1 MRHIPNWTG
10 SSSQRG
16 RDCPLALRNRWSCG
30 VAVGAMWLTNSAGQ
44 FAAVSLVSLMAWES
58 GVDLRAER
66 KHILPELSCAFLSRC
81 QREYACML
89 FVSHS
94 PVLKSFWLDAMH
106 VCFRVSQELVLL
118 QHQHASS
125 CIQQSEAER
134 KAAMQDTPVDHA
146 LGYAEFRFP
155 GKDGVDALT
164 A

>member
-66 KHILPELSCAFLSRC
+66 KHILPEWSCAFLSRGSPHST
-81 QREYACML
+81 ML
-89 FVSHS
+89 STLKLDIFILRS
-94 PVLKSFWLDAMH
+94 VLFL
-106 VCFRVSQELVLL
+106 
-118 QHQHASS
+118 
-125 CIQQSEAER
+125 
-134 KAAMQDTPVDHA
+134 
-146 LGYAEFRFP
+146 RFHWA
-155 GKDGVDALT
+155 V
-164 A
+164 